1 MFTINF
7 FNVAGDR
14 TNFAQFFASSPE
26 SLYNMIHYAMQT
38 LLNASPIGDWESNL
52 FTLERC
58 AFCSLDG
65 QKYYVDHEWGTDVIT
80 VSER

>member
-7 FNVAGDR
+7 LNVAGDR
-14 TNFAQFFASSPE
+14 TGFAQIFTSSPE
-26 SLYNMIHYAMQT
+26 GLYNMIHYTMET
-38 LLNASPIGDWESNL
+38 LLDASPIGDWESNL

-58 AFCSLDG
+58 AFRSLDG